1 MRRQSDKP
9 PRYSLANE
17 LWIGDRL
24 WVLQQLTF
32 PEQLLIAHLYP
43 RVYVF
48 KLFPKRSGGVR
59 DVSGLQSAMRGNVTT
74 FDQNMPAIGSM
85 VDGNLMPRRPA
96 ILASLITITFIGV
109 GRLPT
114 NWLRTT
120 FRVRREAVR
129 DALVWLRSNNPK
141 YYGCIQI
148 SEEHLAY
155 LPMDDVPIEIVS
167 VIRQSDDT
175 GIIDQEAEGY
185 VPQDDD
191 EGGFM

>member
-1 MRRQSDKP
+1 MPATYTVLVFVMGGNSGPWRMNVRGDTLQGYRILPNNNIFASDALV
-9 PRYSLANE
+9 YSTEIRVRGSRFEVYFDQQQHLH
-17 LWIGDRL
+17 DRCN
-24 WVLQQLTF
+24 
-32 PEQLLIAHLYP
+32 A
-43 RVYVF
+43 VYVF
-48 KLFPKRSGGVR
+48 
-59 DVSGLQSAMRGNVTT
+59 
-74 FDQNMPAIGSM
+74 
-85 VDGNLMPRRPA
+85 
-96 ILASLITITFIGV
+96 
-109 GRLPT
+109 
-114 NWLRTT
+114 TT